1 MKYLSK
7 LQIIIVLCM
16 LFEFQYIAFF
26 IWKSKQEINNPKIE
40 IYSVFH
46 KDYPIYKNEVV
57 IPIHAGRALHRDY
70 GKPLLNKMIGDDTGD
85 NISLK
90 NDMYAELT
98 VLYWMWKN
106 SKADYI
112 GLMHYRRSFIIDT
125 SAFPEV
131 NQHKFCHD
139 YLCVLGVTYG
149 NLKTMFQHYDIISH
163 EKVYLRNS
171 IMEHYR
177 ENHKYNDMALAIDYI
192 SDKYPEMR
200 DAMFS
205 ALHSRHFSN
214 LNMVI
219 MRRDILDAYCTW
231 LFDVLFHIEPQLS
244 SEEGYQKKSAGFLA
258 ERLWNIWL
266 EYVVRKDLYRISY
279 VPVNDIGL
287 RANMT
292 SVIEP

>member
-1 MKYLSK
+1 
-7 LQIIIVLCM
+7 M

-57 IPIHAGRALHRDY
+57 IPIHAGRALHHDY

-90 NDMYAELT
+90 NDRYAELT
-98 VLYWMWKN
+98 ALYWIWKN
-106 SKADYI
+106 SKADYV

-125 SAFPEV
+125 SVFPEV

-139 YLCVLGVTYG
+139 YLCVLGVTHG

-163 EKVYLRNS
+163 EKVYLSDSLLNHYNIFHKYDDIVTAMRYIS
-171 IMEHYR
+171 KEYPDMRDSMVKVLREHY
-177 ENHKYNDMALAIDYI
+177 
-192 SDKYPEMR
+192 
-200 DAMFS
+200 
-205 ALHSRHFSN
+205 FSN

-219 MRRDILDAYCTW
+219 MRKDILDAYCTW

-244 SEEGYQKKSAGFLA
+244 NEDGYQKKVAGYLG

-266 EYVVRKDLYRISY
+266 EYVTQKKLYRVAF
-279 VPVNDIGL
+279 VPVNEIGI
-287 RANMT
+287 RENMT